1 MTDEQYTNYKNNITG
16 QSKKLVDMFVKH
28 DDNYEK
34 MPQILQSITE
44 SAKKLFDVLDK
55 AYDAGD

>member
-1 MTDEQYTNYKNNITG
+1 
-16 QSKKLVDMFVKH
+16 MFVKH
-28 DDNYEK
+28 DGNYEK
-34 MPQILQSITE
+34 MHQIMQSNTE